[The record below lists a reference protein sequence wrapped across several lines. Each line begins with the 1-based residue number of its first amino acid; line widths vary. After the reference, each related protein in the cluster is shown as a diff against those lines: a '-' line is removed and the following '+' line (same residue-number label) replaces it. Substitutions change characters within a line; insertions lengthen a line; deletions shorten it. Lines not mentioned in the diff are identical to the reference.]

1 MRTLLA
7 SLIVGAAVTTT
18 SLAARADGA
27 QGVTYNVTVTNLT
40 VGESFTPFL
49 VASHRAADNLLF
61 TPGGAPSDDLAAL
74 AEGGDTGPLQT
85 FLDTDNRV
93 NATTTSAGLL
103 DPGQSVT
110 VPITVRPG
118 RDHISLAAMLIP
130 TNDGFVSVQNIAPPT
145 VVAPEPSTPPPMTP
159 AANPTT
165 SSVFPYPARYAA
177 VPAVRRAQVA
187 RALFTSMAV
196 FMASAI
202 SCRRS
207 ATGAI
212 RSPGSSLNV
221 HPEECATTVFR
232 HG

>member
-130 TNDGFVSVQNIAPPT
+130 TNDGFVSVQNIAPPHGRRART
-145 VVAPEPSTPPPMTP
+145 LYAPAYDAGSEPNDELCVSIPGPVCGG
-159 AANPTT
+159 AG
-165 SSVFPYPARYAA
+165 SSPGAGGEGFVHIHGGIHGVGDL
-177 VPAVRRAQVA
+177 VPAQRDWRNPVA
-187 RALFTSMAV
+187 KIVIERT
-196 FMASAI
+196 
-202 SCRRS
+202 
-207 ATGAI
+207 
-212 RSPGSSLNV
+212 
-221 HPEECATTVFR
+221 H
-232 HG
+232 